1 MPEPEPPPDEPL
13 VLDYSRLW
21 SLPPPLKAHL
31 PIITLILLAA
41 IVAVVVL
48 ALAAP
53 LIRLGRDTASA
64 LFA

>member
-21 SLPPPLKAHL
+21 SLPPTRAYLSL
-31 PIITLILLAA
+31 S
-41 IVAVVVL
+41 VVVLVLTVVVLIIL

-53 LIRLGRDTASA
+53 LIRLVRDTASA